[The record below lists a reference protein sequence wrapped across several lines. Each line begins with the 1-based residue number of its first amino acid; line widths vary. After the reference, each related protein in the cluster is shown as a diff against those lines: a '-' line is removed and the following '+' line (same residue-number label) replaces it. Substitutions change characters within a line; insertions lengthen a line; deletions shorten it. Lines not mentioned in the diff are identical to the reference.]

1 MKLFLGSQECR
12 SMGLGKWGAAESS
25 ISQGQG
31 RRWKGEGTDVRYMLL
46 QDLQGCSGE
55 GKENWEELPLPLKGL
70 SKR

>member
-1 MKLFLGSQECR
+1 
-12 SMGLGKWGAAESS
+12 MGHRNAGAWVWGNGEQLKAAFHR
-25 ISQGQG
+25 GQG